1 MINVS
6 SFVFILKIEWFLDQI
21 EGVIFVIFNIVNNS
35 GILYGCPGSAVDVHP
50 GHFFVI
56 FYIDSRKISTFSGYK
71 IQGII
76 CPDFLYCYFYSM
88 KDFLVLGRCT
98 AMGYKGINDCILEG
112 KIWFGC
118 TETGKMIGGDV
129 HCYWFSNLVSDKKV
143 EFIPLTRK
151 YNEGDYRKMDFYDAI
166 NTEKVEDIPDCDLVI
181 GVPVSFIDKWDY
193 RQFDI
198 VDARNYRKDG
208 MFNDMKVQLLC
219 EAVAN
224 YLR

>member
-1 MINVS
+1 M
-6 SFVFILKIEWFLDQI
+6 DQGKRI
-21 EGVIFVIFNIVNNS
+21 CCEVNS
-35 GILYGCPGSAVDVHP
+35 LFCYILYR
-50 GHFFVI
+50 FK
-56 FYIDSRKISTFSGYK
+56 KISTFSGCR
-71 IQGII
+71 IQGIL
-76 CPDFLYCYFYSM
+76 CPEFLYCYFYSM

-166 NTEKVEDIPDCDLVI
+166 NIDSIYDIPDDYDGVMA
-181 GVPVSFIDKWDY
+181 VPVTFLNRWCKD
-193 RQFDI
+193 QFE
-198 VDARNYRKDG
+198 VLDARDYTDDVRLKKMDTKIINTGSYVDG
-208 MFNDMKVQLLC
+208 VSKFTRILIKKK
-219 EAVAN
+219 
-224 YLR
+224 

>member
-1 MINVS
+1 MI
-6 SFVFILKIEWFLDQI
+6 
-21 EGVIFVIFNIVNNS
+21 
-35 GILYGCPGSAVDVHP
+35 
-50 GHFFVI
+50 
-56 FYIDSRKISTFSGYK
+56 KISTFSGYK

-166 NTEKVEDIPDCDLVI
+166 NIDSIYDIPDDYDGVMA
-181 GVPVSFIDKWDY
+181 VPVTFLNRWCKD
-193 RQFDI
+193 QFE
-198 VDARNYRKDG
+198 VLDARDYTDDVRLKKMDTKIINTGSYVDG
-208 MFNDMKVQLLC
+208 VSKFTRILIKKK
-219 EAVAN
+219 
-224 YLR
+224 